1 MGRSKEEISKL
12 LPVDLNMKEGTC
24 MVRNKET
31 KMKNDL
37 ESQYWVKYLWKVV
50 LAIGYSFH
58 QNKQVG
64 K

>member
-1 MGRSKEEISKL
+1 
-12 LPVDLNMKEGTC
+12 
-24 MVRNKET
+24 MVKNKET

-50 LAIGYSFH
+50 LAVGHSFD

>member
-12 LPVDLNMKEGTC
+12 LPVDLNMKEGIC
-24 MVRNKET
+24 VVKNKET

-50 LAIGYSFH
+50 LAVGYSFD

>member
-1 MGRSKEEISKL
+1 
-12 LPVDLNMKEGTC
+12 
-24 MVRNKET
+24 MVKNKET

-50 LAIGYSFH
+50 LAVGYSFD